1 MSNTE
6 TKPTV
11 EEAFQTIT
19 KLYRMRDA
27 AQKLYG
33 EEYENKIREYKTYIQ
48 AYMKAEKIDNV
59 IEAAIEMGHD
69 LAANLEDSA
78 IGIMNIFAAAVEITE
93 S

>member
-1 MSNTE
+1 
-6 TKPTV
+6 
-11 EEAFQTIT
+11 
-19 KLYRMRDA
+19 
-27 AQKLYG
+27 
-33 EEYENKIREYKTYIQ
+33 
-48 AYMKAEKIDNV
+48 MKAEKIDNV